1 MVAIKDRQKAG
12 RYRTDDDEDD
22 GGAALLAASLGPP
35 AQCAVFRIPD
45 EDETPAEEQ
54 ARVKYKR
61 ERVIGKLRALN
72 LNVDQYTNKDG
83 SKMFVR
89 ISAPNTILQYEAE
102 QQRVRLRLR
111 EDFGGALCAFSQ
123 ELDEKGAF
131 DKSLDGFELFSS
143 ANQLSMI
150 KEVVYSSPYDDG
162 INQDDDP
169 IDFDELISDEVAIAY
184 FPLHHDRM
192 RLKLLNEWARPVS
205 KPQPLELIR
214 EYFGEKIA
222 LYYTWFGYYITML
235 FIPGLTGSALF
246 ATQMF
251 YFPLTGTLENPF
263 TPVYAIVMSIWAA
276 AFAQLWQSLENT
288 RKYQWDTLEF
298 ENQESVREEFKEAEE
313 TLKVNPTP

>member
-1 MVAIKDRQKAG
+1 MPACCALG
-12 RYRTDDDEDD
+12 FYRARKGCHAD
-22 GGAALLAASLGPP
+22 GGWRCVTRLGPGWW
-35 AQCAVFRIPD
+35 Q
-45 EDETPAEEQ
+45 
-54 ARVKYKR
+54 
-61 ERVIGKLRALN
+61 
-72 LNVDQYTNKDG
+72 
-83 SKMFVR
+83 
-89 ISAPNTILQYEAE
+89 
-102 QQRVRLRLR
+102 
-111 EDFGGALCAFSQ
+111 
-123 ELDEKGAF
+123 
-131 DKSLDGFELFSS
+131 SLDGFELFSS

-184 FPLHHDRM
+184 FPLHHDSACPPSTQPLRHTCRWAASGSVHCLPVPMLGRAVEESSGAADQEHLEAGRVQSASSGMQTGSGLVDGWSLVAGM